1 MFAPHVKTALLG
13 LQHLKILVVE
23 VMIYLAKKLYL
34 ITRFYT
40 SFFIYKF
47 ALTES
52 NFSYISSIS
61 LVN

>member
-1 MFAPHVKTALLG
+1 MFAPQVKTLPLG

-23 VMIYLAKKLYL
+23 VLIYLAKKLYL

-40 SFFIYKF
+40 SFFIYKT
-47 ALTES
+47 ALSES
-52 NFSYISSIS
+52 YFCYIKFIS